1 MLFFGFLWILSRN
14 VAENLASRNI
24 QHGFAFLMNAAGF
37 EIGESMIPFQSS
49 DTLLRAFGIGI
60 LNTLKVSVLAIFSSL
75 LLGIVIAFMKLSR
88 QPVLHALGWAHVEF
102 YRNIPLIIGL
112 LAIYLTITEMLPDM
126 ETVMNSSAPVM
137 LDKAGL
143 QFPVPLHNGMALL
156 AAAAVGL
163 IAGEAARRV
172 TLRKSTFLVAWGIA
186 FGVFCVTAIAVWLLS
201 GAVFGWAH
209 PHLEGFVVEGGG
221 ALSPEF
227 LALWLGLTLFSSA
240 PIAEVIRAGILSVGE
255 GQWLAG
261 EALANYRQKFSL
273 TEVAARFYLG
283 SAAREPVHESHE
295 EFVARRRGR
304 LSGCCLH
311 REYLDQHDGAGAR
324 DDLPHHARVSRAES
338 RHVRDHESHQCP
350 VLPGGGGEMKRFSL
364 NPEALRTPAGAAS
377 AAFTFAALIALLW
390 GVWRFIDW
398 GVINAV
404 FQPDYEACHAS
415 DGACWGFVAEKWR
428 MIIFGRFPY
437 EEQWRPAVGTA
448 VIVLMLVLTAVP
460 KFWSRRGVRVLGA
473 AWVAAFAV
481 FFSLMYGGVFGLSPV
496 DPDSWGG
503 LPLTVILTLIG
514 MTLSS
519 PLGILLAIG
528 RRSKLPLVRTLS
540 TAYIELVRGVPLITV
555 LFVAAFIFPI
565 LLPMGFETSTFW
577 RVATAIVLFQAAY
590 MAETVRGGLQAVPAA
605 QMSAAESLGLSRFQ
619 CYVHVLLPQ
628 ALVAI
633 IPAFVNSLLSTFMD
647 TSLVTVVS
655 MYDLLGSLRLAL
667 GDPEWREFFGV
678 GYLFVGA
685 IYFASSLMMS
695 AYSQWLEK
703 RMKTGRENSG
713 SGL

>member
-1 MLFFGFLWILSRN
+1 
-14 VAENLASRNI
+14 
-24 QHGFAFLMNAAGF
+24 
-37 EIGESMIPFQSS
+37 
-49 DTLLRAFGIGI
+49 
-60 LNTLKVSVLAIFSSL
+60 
-75 LLGIVIAFMKLSR
+75 
-88 QPVLHALGWAHVEF
+88 
-102 YRNIPLIIGL
+102 
-112 LAIYLTITEMLPDM
+112 
-126 ETVMNSSAPVM
+126 
-137 LDKAGL
+137 
-143 QFPVPLHNGMALL
+143 
-156 AAAAVGL
+156 
-163 IAGEAARRV
+163 
-172 TLRKSTFLVAWGIA
+172 
-186 FGVFCVTAIAVWLLS
+186 
-201 GAVFGWAH
+201 
-209 PHLEGFVVEGGG
+209 
-221 ALSPEF
+221 
-227 LALWLGLTLFSSA
+227 
-240 PIAEVIRAGILSVGE
+240 
-255 GQWLAG
+255 
-261 EALANYRQKFSL
+261 
-273 TEVAARFYLG
+273 
-283 SAAREPVHESHE
+283 
-295 EFVARRRGR
+295 
-304 LSGCCLH
+304 
-311 REYLDQHDGAGAR
+311 
-324 DDLPHHARVSRAES
+324 
-338 RHVRDHESHQCP
+338 
-350 VLPGGGGEMKRFSL
+350 
-364 NPEALRTPAGAAS
+364 
-377 AAFTFAALIALLW
+377 
-390 GVWRFIDW
+390 
-398 GVINAV
+398 
-404 FQPDYEACHAS
+404 
-415 DGACWGFVAEKWR
+415 

-460 KFWSRRGVRVLGA
+460 KFWSRRGVPGAGCGLGGSLCRVLLA
-473 AWVAAFAV
+473 DVRRRFRAF
-481 FFSLMYGGVFGLSPV
+481 SGRPGLLGRTSSHR
-496 DPDSWGG
+496 DSHTDRHDAFQ
-503 LPLTVILTLIG
+503 PR
-514 MTLSS
+514 
-519 PLGILLAIG
+519 LGILARDR